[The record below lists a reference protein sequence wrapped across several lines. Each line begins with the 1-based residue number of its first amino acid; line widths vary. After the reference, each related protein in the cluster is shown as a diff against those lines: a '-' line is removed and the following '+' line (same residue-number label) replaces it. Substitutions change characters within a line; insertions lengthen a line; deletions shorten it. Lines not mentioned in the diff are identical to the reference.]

1 MQTTNLFNT
10 IKNNI
15 TKMKKSKQHTL
26 TDRQNNKIYKEN
38 RFLSSIVK
46 IASWPQCTILATNRH
61 FDFIYNYILSYISVK
76 YNVRYI
82 FIQQYRNN
90 FCYTIFNKCLV
101 LRMPRQQKQYLTLH
115 CKVAKHCTL
124 LSQITLRKK
133 FLRFTYLYF
142 GSHEH
147 FSSVPTVFQTL
158 DVACDFFCM
167 VMKISHFLF
176 ISWECTQLLPVFVT
190 SLIISL
196 LLLLSYKLSQ

>member
-1 MQTTNLFNT
+1 MHYFGYKQTL
-10 IKNNI
+10 
-15 TKMKKSKQHTL
+15 
-26 TDRQNNKIYKEN
+26 
-38 RFLSSIVK
+38 RFYLQLYPI
-46 IASWPQCTILATNRH
+46 IHFCEIQCT
-61 FDFIYNYILSYISVK
+61 FY
-76 YNVRYI
+76 
-82 FIQQYRNN
+82 IQQYRNK

-176 ISWECTQLLPVFVT
+176 IS
-190 SLIISL
+190 
-196 LLLLSYKLSQ
+196 